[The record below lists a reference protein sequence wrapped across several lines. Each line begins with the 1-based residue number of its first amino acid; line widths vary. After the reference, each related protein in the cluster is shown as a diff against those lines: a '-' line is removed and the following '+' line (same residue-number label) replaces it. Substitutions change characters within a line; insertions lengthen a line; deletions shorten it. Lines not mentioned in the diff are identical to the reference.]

1 MKNLLRW
8 FRDLCSCVLIAWAIL
23 LFSGLTSFNW
33 GTDAFTKDYRACKSA
48 LQNYAQ
54 AQAKHKAIFGA
65 LNPHLFK
72 GAHQAS
78 DPGIAK
84 AWRQMEERGFTLKE
98 TVEENSF
105 EVSCVEVNKR
115 KWSVYWHISTS
126 EDIQTRKHE

>member
-33 GTDAFTKDYRACKSA
+33 RTDTYTKDYRACQAA
-48 LQNYAQ
+48 LQNYAR
-54 AQAKHKAIFGA
+54 AQAEHKSIFGT

-78 DPGIAK
+78 DPEIGN
-84 AWRQMEERGFTLKE
+84 AWRQMEERGFSLRE
-98 TVEENSF
+98 TVKQNSF
-105 EVSCVEVNKR
+105 EVSCVEVNGRKR
-115 KWSVYWHISTS
+115 PIYWHISNS
-126 EDIQTRKHE
+126 EDVQTRKYE